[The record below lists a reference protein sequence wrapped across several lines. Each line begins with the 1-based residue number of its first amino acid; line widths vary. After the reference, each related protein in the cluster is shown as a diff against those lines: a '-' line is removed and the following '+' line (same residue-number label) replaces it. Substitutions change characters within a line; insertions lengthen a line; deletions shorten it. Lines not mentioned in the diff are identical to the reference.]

1 MGTDTRYNGW
11 TNYATWRVN
20 LEIFDGIDLEYFTD
34 EIGTGDVYALSKRLE
49 EFADN
54 VISAYAR
61 AFLADVNFYEDGTVE
76 GAAVDYARA
85 FLADVNFYEIAKHL
99 VDAHGRSAPV
109 EVEALRSALGNIEQ
123 ALGLGHSRADK
134 GAA

>member
-1 MGTDTRYNGW
+1 MQADTRYNGW

-54 VISAYAR
+54 VIS
-61 AFLADVNFYEDGTVE
+61 VDGTVE

-99 VDAHGRSAPV
+99 VDAHTQ
-109 EVEALRSALGNIEQ
+109 EAA
-123 ALGLGHSRADK
+123 
-134 GAA
+134 

>member
-1 MGTDTRYNGW
+1 MQADTRYNGW

-54 VISAYAR
+54 VIST
-61 AFLADVNFYEDGTVE
+61 DGTVE
-76 GAAVDYARA
+76 GTAVDYARA

-99 VDAHGRSAPV
+99 VDAYTQ
-109 EVEALRSALGNIEQ
+109 EAA
-123 ALGLGHSRADK
+123 
-134 GAA
+134 